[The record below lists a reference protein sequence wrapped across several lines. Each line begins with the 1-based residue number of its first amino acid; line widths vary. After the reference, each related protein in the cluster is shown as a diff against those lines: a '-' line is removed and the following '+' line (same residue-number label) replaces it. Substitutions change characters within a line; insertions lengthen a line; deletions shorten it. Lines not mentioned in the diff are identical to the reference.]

1 MGNEG
6 HFALEEVSGSR
17 QSFDLEFALLQQFDD
32 HLGVLSSALQELL
45 LRFEIRNKWELA
57 KRGREQVVILT
68 DLGFERIQRAINCVD
83 GCHFFKL
90 G

>member
-1 MGNEG
+1 MALDVSWLRRGRRRGRCLRWLFLGNEG

-45 LRFEIRNKWELA
+45 LRLEIRNKWELA
-57 KRGREQVVILT
+57 KSG
-68 DLGFERIQRAINCVD
+68 
-83 GCHFFKL
+83 
-90 G
+90 